1 MKIINKEQRKIIQ
14 KMLEKY
20 QGTQMIIA
28 IEELSELQKEICK
41 KLRNHN
47 NINNENIEEEVAD
60 VLIVI
65 AQIIDY
71 YELNTENIEKIIDQ
85 KLQRTKERYLK

>member
-20 QGTQMIIA
+20 QDTQMIIA
-28 IEELSELQKEICK
+28 VEELSELQKEVCK

-47 NINNENIEEEVAD
+47 NTNNENIEEEVAD
-60 VLIVI
+60 ALIVI

-71 YELNTENIEKIIDQ
+71 YKLNTELIENTIEQ
-85 KLQRTKERYLK
+85 KLKRTKERYLK

>member
-41 KLRNHN
+41 KIRTHN
-47 NINNENIEEEVAD
+47 NSSNDNIEEEVAD
-60 VLIVI
+60 ALIVI

-71 YELNTENIEKIIDQ
+71 YKLNTENIEKIIDQ
-85 KLQRTKERYLK
+85 KLQRTKERYL

>member
-14 KMLEKY
+14 KMLDKY
-20 QGTQMIIA
+20 QDTQMIIA
-28 IEELSELQKEICK
+28 VEELSELQKEVCK

-47 NINNENIEEEVAD
+47 NNSNDNIEEEVAD
-60 VLIVI
+60 VLIII

-71 YELNTENIEKIIDQ
+71 YELNTENIEKTIDQ
-85 KLQRTKERYLK
+85 KLQRTKERYL

>member
-41 KLRNHN
+41 KIRTHN
-47 NINNENIEEEVAD
+47 NSSNDNIEEEVAD
-60 VLIVI
+60 ALIVI

-71 YELNTENIEKIIDQ
+71 YELNTGNIEKIIDQ

>member
-20 QGTQMIIA
+20 QDTQMIIA
-28 IEELSELQKEICK
+28 VEELSELQKEVCK

-47 NINNENIEEEVAD
+47 NNNENIEEEVAD
-60 VLIVI
+60 ALIVI

-71 YELNTENIEKIIDQ
+71 YKLNTEFIENTIEQ
-85 KLQRTKERYLK
+85 KLQRTKERYL